1 MAIRKFTR
9 SSTNKMLAG
18 VCGGVAAY
26 LNVDVTIVRLIVA
39 VASIISAGLVAVL
52 YVVAWLILPD
62 DRSGEIG
69 LDAVADFYATHRN
82 RPAPQE

>member
-18 VCGGVAAY
+18 VCGGIADY
-26 LNVDVTIVRLIVA
+26 LKVDVTIVRLIVA
-39 VASIISAGLVAVL
+39 GASIISAGVVPVL
-52 YVVAWLILPD
+52 YVVAWLVLPD
-62 DRSGEIG
+62 DRTGEIG
-69 LDAVADFYATHRN
+69 LDAVADFYAAHRN